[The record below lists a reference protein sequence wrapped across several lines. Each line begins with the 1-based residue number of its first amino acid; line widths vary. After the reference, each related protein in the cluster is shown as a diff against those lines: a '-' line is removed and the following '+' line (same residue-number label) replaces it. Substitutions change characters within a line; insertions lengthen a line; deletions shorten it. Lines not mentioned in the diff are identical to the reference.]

1 MKIKRSAS
9 FTEQEFKEAGVVAA
23 YQSRTF
29 ARYIV
34 HCVNIETKRRLEQAL
49 REKVKH
55 AALVLSLE
63 GKPP

>member
-9 FTEQEFKEAGVVAA
+9 FTEQEFTEAGVVAA

-34 HCVNIETKRRLEQAL
+34 HCVNVETRRRLAQAL
-49 REKVKH
+49 KEKAKH
-55 AALVLSLE
+55 AELAPS
-63 GKPP
+63 